1 MFDSPALSKLK
12 NILSHLQQGSSL
24 FILYIIYS
32 ERFRVPISLSVFMN
46 YGVFFVFFG
55 YFVDCHLAQIL
66 VVDCRL
72 KRQNSCRL

>member
-46 YGVFFVFFG
+46 YGGGG